1 MLRSKKLHAAG
12 TLLLD
17 RHHRR
22 LVETEEG
29 GTPMN
34 PLTHA
39 LAAAVA
45 APGAKLLT
53 ELEDLYKDLH
63 RHPELSMQEH
73 RTAKI
78 VADAMQDLGYEVTRN
93 VGVTG
98 AVCVMKNGSGPIVML
113 RADMDA
119 LPMAEN
125 TGLPYAS
132 TVTARDADGSEVGVA
147 HSCGHDMH
155 VTWMIGA
162 ARILSANRAAWR
174 GTLMIVFQPGEETA
188 EGASCMVRDWGKGR
202 FPKPDVILGQHVMV
216 GPAGTVSYR
225 PGVTL
230 SAGDSLKIKLFGRG
244 SHGSQ
249 PQTSIDPVIMAA
261 ATALR
266 LQTIV
271 SREIAPSEPAVLT
284 IGALQAG
291 TKENIIPDDATIKLN
306 MRTFS
311 EDTREYM
318 LKSIRRICCA
328 ECDASG
334 AERPPEFTTIN
345 SYPLTENDLAATQK
359 VAEAF
364 GHQFGENASLA
375 PGPASASEDFS
386 VFGRTW
392 GVPYVFW
399 FVGSTDPAVYARA
412 KREKTVNRIPSNHS
426 PKFAPQIHP
435 TLETGLQAMLT
446 AASAWLCSPAGE
458 SGSESRS
465 ASAQSSSPRP
475 AAPPRRRAAAARRR
489 SPRR

>member
-1 MLRSKKLHAAG
+1 MNALNQALGAVES
-12 TLLLD
+12 TLL
-17 RHHRR
+17 
-22 LVETEEG
+22 
-29 GTPMN
+29 
-34 PLTHA
+34 A
-39 LAAAVA
+39 
-45 APGAKLLT
+45 
-53 ELEDLYKDLH
+53 ELETLYKDLH
-63 RHPELSMQEH
+63 QHPELSMQEV
-73 RTAKI
+73 RTSQI
-78 VADAMQDLGYEVTRN
+78 VAEAMQALGYEVTRN

-98 AVCVMKNGSGPIVML
+98 VVCVMENGAGPTVML

-119 LPMAEN
+119 LPMAED
-125 TGLPYAS
+125 TGLEYAS
-132 TVTARDADGSEVGVA
+132 TVKARDADGIEVCVA

-162 ARILSANRAAWR
+162 ARILSANRRAWR
-174 GTLMIVFQPGEETA
+174 GTVMLVFQPGEETA
-188 EGASCMVRDWGKGR
+188 EGARSMVRDWGKGR
-202 FPKPDVILGQHVMV
+202 FPKPEIILGQHVMV
-216 GPAGTVSYR
+216 GPAGTVNYR

-230 SAGDSLKIKLFGRG
+230 SAGDSLQIKLFGRG

-261 ATALR
+261 ATTLR

-284 IGALQAG
+284 IGSLQAG

-306 MRTFS
+306 VRTFN
-311 EDTREYM
+311 EDTRESM
-318 LKSIRRICCA
+318 LASIRRICCA

-345 SYPLTENDLAATQK
+345 SYPLTENDLVCTQK

-364 GHQFGENASLA
+364 SRQFGENASLA

-386 VFGRTW
+386 IFGRAW

-399 FVGSTDPAVYARA
+399 FVGGTDPAVYAKA
-412 KREKTVNRIPSNHS
+412 KQQRTVNKIPSNHS

-446 AASAWLCSPAGE
+446 AAGAWLCPCNVA
-458 SGSESRS
+458 
-465 ASAQSSSPRP
+465 
-475 AAPPRRRAAAARRR
+475 
-489 SPRR
+489 